1 MKKILVITG
10 MMFGALA
17 YSQEAPKVLKTSFSA
32 SALSQKVQ
40 TIDGKKVTIKD
51 VLAKHKGK
59 ILVLDMW
66 ASWCRDCIN
75 ALPAART
82 LKNNNPNVDFVFLSL
97 DRSEEAWKKGLDKHE
112 LANKENYWFFSGWKN
127 DFNNYIDL
135 NWIPRYIVINQKS
148 DIAKYYAITPDDP
161 DIQKTI
167 NELSK

>member
-1 MKKILVITG
+1 MKKILLIAG
-10 MMFGALA
+10 MMSGTLV
-17 YSQEAPKVLKTSFSA
+17 YSQEVPKVLKTKFNTT
-32 SALSQKVQ
+32 ALSQKIQ
-40 TIDGKKVTIKD
+40 TINGTQITIKD
-51 VLAKHKGK
+51 LLSKHKGK

-82 LKNNNPNVDFVFLSL
+82 LENNNPNVDFVFLSL

-148 DIAKYYAITPDDP
+148 DIAKYYAITPNDP

-167 NELSK
+167 DELSK

>member
-66 ASWCRDCIN
+66 ASWCRD
-75 ALPAART
+75 
-82 LKNNNPNVDFVFLSL
+82 
-97 DRSEEAWKKGLDKHE
+97 
-112 LANKENYWFFSGWKN
+112 
-127 DFNNYIDL
+127 
-135 NWIPRYIVINQKS
+135 
-148 DIAKYYAITPDDP
+148 
-161 DIQKTI
+161 
-167 NELSK
+167 